1 MAQAVFTIR
10 LSLPQITI
18 DNENRGVFTPIPV
31 GKLRGKS
38 RQNLLLDV
46 FFCSF

>member
-10 LSLPQITI
+10 LSLPQLPINI
-18 DNENRGVFTPIPV
+18 ENRGVFTPIPD

-38 RQNLLLDV
+38 WQNLLLDV
-46 FFCSF
+46 FFCSC